1 MDSHGFMNHSQGG
14 CFKKKINKICYSGGN
29 KNPIIIR
36 VIKKYILVH
45 LVIILFILE
54 IMLTFVKTNDSFN
67 KKKNIM
73 CIWESLGIKIPVAP
87 INSQKGSLAEK
98 V

>member
-67 KKKNIM
+67 KKKIL
-73 CIWESLGIKIPVAP
+73 CAFGKVWE
-87 INSQKGSLAEK
+87 
-98 V
+98 

>member
-1 MDSHGFMNHSQGG
+1 MGSWTTARGVAL
-14 CFKKKINKICYSGGN
+14 KKKKKNCYSGGN

-67 KKKNIM
+67 NKKI
-73 CIWESLGIKIPVAP
+73 
-87 INSQKGSLAEK
+87 
-98 V
+98 